1 MKDIV
6 ISGRQIAREFAIF
19 AACIVAAL
27 CLNAYSIIRFNTQWK
42 ELFTTFHITLAVA
55 LILYVLFALLRAV
68 VFCCRWLL
76 RRKAA

>member
-6 ISGRQIAREFAIF
+6 ISGRQIARELAIF

-27 CLNAYSIIRFNTQWK
+27 CLNAYSIMRFNTQWK
-42 ELFTTFHITLAVA
+42 ELFTTFHFTLAIA
-55 LILYVLFALLRAV
+55 LILFVLLALFRAV
-68 VFCCRWLL
+68 VFCCLRLF